1 MTAPATVPAPHV
13 STGSTPP
20 VLEAVGITVRFG
32 GLLAVD
38 DVSLRVMPGA
48 ITSLIGPN
56 GAGKTT
62 LFNAITGVRS
72 PEEGAVMLSGRDVSS
87 ASASARSRLGMART
101 FQRLEV
107 FSGMTVEDN
116 LRVAAEA
123 ASPGR
128 TLSGLVRLRHRPE
141 PAVEAVVDAVIERV
155 GLGDVRFD
163 VAGSLSTGTLRL
175 VELGR
180 ALCTAPTV
188 LLLDEPGSGLDEA
201 ETAAFE
207 AVLRDI
213 VSDGTGILLIEH
225 DVALVMRLS
234 STVHV
239 LDFGSIVACGPP
251 DEVVADPK
259 VRAAYLGEEVADD
272 AVVAGGH

>member
-1 MTAPATVPAPHV
+1 MSA
-13 STGSTPP
+13 
-20 VLEAVGITVRFG
+20 VLEARDVRVRFG
-32 GLLAVD
+32 GLVAVD
-38 DVSLRVMPGA
+38 DVSLEVRPGA

-62 LFNAITGVRS
+62 LFNALTGVRA
-72 PEEGAVMLSGRDVSS
+72 PDRGVVRLDGRDVSH
-87 ASASARSRLGMART
+87 ASASARARLGMART

-107 FSGMTVEDN
+107 FTGMSVEDN

-128 TLSGLVRLRHRPE
+128 TFTGVVRFREPDE
-141 PAVEAVVDAVIERV
+141 PAVTATVDAAIERV
-155 GLGDVRFD
+155 GLGPVRHEL
-163 VAGSLSTGTLRL
+163 AGSLSTGTLRL

-180 ALCTAPTV
+180 ALCTGPRV

-213 VSDGTGILLIEH
+213 AADGTAILLIEH
-225 DVALVMRLS
+225 DVALVMALS
-234 STVHV
+234 STVYV
-239 LDFGSIVACGPP
+239 LDFGRLVAHGPP
-251 DEVVADPK
+251 DEVAADPH
-259 VRAAYLGEEVADD
+259 VRAAYLGEEVDGAAD
-272 AVVAGGH
+272 ARGA